1 MKRFASLIVVVA
13 MLFATSPLL
22 AQNYS
27 ALVFNSQPEISW
39 TADKKLLIKGES
51 GTYEVSLYGKGF
63 PADTETRMKHDG
75 YYYIQYKTPENN
87 NWKTVTQNMVT
98 KSPTTR
104 QPENVTMRQ
113 PDAYVPEFDTGK
125 SVILNR
131 HLPYL
136 QSILNEAQ
144 NNPNLQ
150 IRLRGLVSDL
160 IIQTQRC
167 YVSKDGTVFSLQPV
181 PGPGTDAVKNTRDPR
196 NPAHSMC
203 QFELARSRAINVNIW
218 LINNGIDPQRIHIYD
233 DPSVSLLKGGNY
245 PNQAVAVWFES
256 CACECEQTCPPCPA
270 PGQIPENRSATPDNG
285 PPQPGEETKTK
296 KMDECWEWA
305 IAGGLGGAGL
315 GWGIS
320 QVEINGG
327 QGGGKAGDGG
337 SVSVCSGDNQAA
349 CIIGGALFGA
359 STAYISCKIKQGKEA
374 KNK

>member
-1 MKRFASLIVVVA
+1 MKRIISLIVVVA
-13 MLFATSPLL
+13 MIFATSPLL

-39 TADKKLLIKGES
+39 TADKRLLIKGES

-63 PADTETRMKHDG
+63 PADTETRMNHDG

-98 KSPTTR
+98 NSSTTR
-104 QPENVTMRQ
+104 QPQDVTMRQ
-113 PDAYVPEFDTGK
+113 PDAYVPEFETGK
-125 SVILNR
+125 SVIMDK

-144 NNPNLQ
+144 NDPNLQ

-160 IIQTQRC
+160 IIQTQSC

-181 PGPGTDAVKNTRDPR
+181 PGTDAVKNTRDSR

-245 PNQAVAVWFES
+245 PNQTVAVWFES
-256 CACECEQTCPPCPA
+256 YSCECEDQECSLSEQTTKN
-270 PGQIPENRSATPDNG
+270 EETTPDNTT
-285 PPQPGEETKTK
+285 PKPGEETKTK
-296 KMDECWEWA
+296 KVDECWEWA
-305 IAGGLGGAGL
+305 IAGGLGGGGI

-320 QVEINGG
+320 QVEVNGG
-327 QGGGKAGDGG
+327 QGGGNAGDGG

-359 STAYISCKIKQGKEA
+359 STAYLYCKIKKAKEE
-374 KNK
+374 NK